1 MSKRTWI
8 FILVILPF
16 LVGGALYLRTLARRL
31 FFEPAGKPEAA
42 LRTQLNQEV
51 LQSASTSTQNVT
63 LYFPS
68 YSQGKLVAE
77 ARTLALAPEVLDRVR
92 QIILALVEG
101 SHQGSDLA
109 LPASANLRA
118 VFLTEDGTVYLDFSS
133 DIVNNFPVGIES
145 ETLSIYS
152 VVMSLTANLPEVKR
166 VKFLEQGQEVDTLAG
181 HADLSGVFAPDPSRI
196 ASAQSN

>member
-8 FILVILPF
+8 LILVILPF
-16 LVGGALYLRTLARRL
+16 LVGSLLYLRTLTRRL
-31 FFEPAGKPEAA
+31 FFEPAGKPESA

-51 LQSASTSTQNVT
+51 LQTASTTTQTVT

-68 YSQGKLVAE
+68 YGQGKLAPE
-77 ARTLALAPEVLDRVR
+77 TRTLPLAPEVLDRVR

-109 LPASANLRA
+109 LPATTNLRA
-118 VFLTEDGTVYLDFSS
+118 VFLATDGTVYLDFSS

-145 ETLSIYS
+145 ETLSVYA

-166 VKFLEQGQEVDTLAG
+166 VKFLVQGQEADTLAG
-181 HADLSGVFAPDPSRI
+181 HADISSAFAPDSSRI
-196 ASAQSN
+196 ASAP